1 MEQMI
6 TSADFMHTD
15 QDDMQHTFST
25 AVSNWARNNSE
36 SVTLMDVFA
45 CMKAAQA
52 KVCRPDFPPEG
63 SSGYY
68 MGYHLLKAIQELV
81 R

>member
-6 TSADFMHTD
+6 AKADFMHTD
-15 QDDMQHTFST
+15 NDDAQHAFSK
-25 AVSNWARNNSE
+25 AASDWARNDSE
-36 SVTLMDVFA
+36 SVTLAEVSA
-45 CMKAAQA
+45 CLKAAQA
-52 KVCRPDFPPEG
+52 KICRPDFPAEG

-68 MGYHLLKAIQELV
+68 MGYHLLNAVQGLA

>member
-6 TSADFMHTD
+6 AGADFMHTD
-15 QDDMQHTFST
+15 NDDVQHAFST
-25 AVSNWARNNSE
+25 AVSNWARDNSE
-36 SVTLMDVFA
+36 SVTPVQVLA
-45 CMKAAQA
+45 ILKAAQD
-52 KVCRPDFPPEG
+52 KICRPDFPPEG

-68 MGYHLLKAIQELV
+68 MGYHLLKAVQSLA